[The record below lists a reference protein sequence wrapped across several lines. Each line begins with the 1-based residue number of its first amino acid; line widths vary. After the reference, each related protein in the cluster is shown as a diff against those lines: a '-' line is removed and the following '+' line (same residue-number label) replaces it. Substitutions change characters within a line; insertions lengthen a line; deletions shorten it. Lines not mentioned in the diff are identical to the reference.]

1 MIAWAVTFKLSFT
14 AKEWIVMKITD
25 IASIIIETEKVP
37 VHFYNEKIFSSV
49 TYLKSNTDIQR
60 GLYLPDCDSLEAL
73 EHCKSS
79 MPDGFRRIK
88 ELICKKCDFD
98 EISFSVFSILHE
110 LGHWLQYKDFID
122 EGHNDQE
129 FIIKYEF
136 KRAILLSQRDVEH
149 KNCKSK
155 EDIVELNKKY
165 DKLYAE
171 LPTEKHAND
180 FALNH
185 LLECVMMIK

>member
-1 MIAWAVTFKLSFT
+1 MQ
-14 AKEWIVMKITD
+14 ITD

-37 VHFYNEKIFSSV
+37 VHFNNVKTFSSV
-49 TYLKSNTDIQR
+49 TYLKPNTDIQR

-73 EHCKSS
+73 EYCKSS

-88 ELICKKCDFD
+88 ELICTKCDFD

-122 EGHNDQE
+122 EGHNDQD
-129 FIIKYEF
+129 FIINYEF
-136 KRAILLSQRDVEH
+136 ERAILYSQRNTEY

-155 EDIVELNKKY
+155 EDIVELNEKY

-171 LPTEKHAND
+171 LPTERYAND